1 MPLSYYTIDDM
12 SLPRKRLFRKGWTVQ
27 HFDTL
32 EEACFSGVENT
43 VYDGLDDHQNFRS
56 VRRRHRTEDFIAI
69 TMDNQVIWLRS
80 RTNHML
86 EPPRVME
93 KWTIPAEAKYLYIG
107 SANTA
112 DPAFRHRFLFDTD
125 EQNLHRRLLRMAKH
139 CESFHFLKIS
149 TAYAHTAK
157 YQFCAVYYPGDEIS
171 AEDQA
176 VIDVLNAFPKDDPV
190 AFYDERITIR
200 EPLRPAAARRRFPAA
215 ATVEPA
221 DCILTSA
228 ACKAATGVKPIL

>member
-1 MPLSYYTIDDM
+1 
-12 SLPRKRLFRKGWTVQ
+12 
-27 HFDTL
+27 
-32 EEACFSGVENT
+32 
-43 VYDGLDDHQNFRS
+43 
-56 VRRRHRTEDFIAI
+56 
-69 TMDNQVIWLRS
+69 
-80 RTNHML
+80 ML

-112 DPAFRHRFLFDTD
+112 DPAFRHRFLFDTTSRTCTGGFYTW
-125 EQNLHRRLLRMAKH
+125 Q
-139 CESFHFLKIS
+139 S
-149 TAYAHTAK
+149 TAKPSLFENINRLCAYGQ

-176 VIDVLNAFPKDDPV
+176 VIDVLNAFPKDDPA